1 MKVQV
6 LSSLPDKIMTVKEL
20 ESKKLY
26 KEYLI
31 EIPYEE
37 VDNSI
42 NEKINE
48 IIPTVT
54 LPGFRK
60 GKAPLNIVKKKYEN
74 NILNEV
80 LDKIVQEKTKNLLD
94 DKKIKILR
102 QPRVELKKYVKNEPL
117 ELGVKIDLEPD
128 IKLFPFEKINVTKYD
143 IALDKKTTDK
153 NYENFINSQT
163 KYSKIT
169 SNRSVIDTDKI
180 LININTNDAKV
191 PDFLKN
197 QQNVPVIT
205 DSDYQILPDIS
216 KRLIDKKAKVGDLL
230 KISFDL
236 KDVLKTKNKNE
247 VEFEINIV
255 SIEEKIKFVVDKEFL
270 NMHNLKNEKDLV
282 TQINDNLSKQYE
294 NYLKEIEKKQLMDI
308 LESKHNFDI
317 PEGML
322 KEEFDLIWHK
332 VEHAK
337 KDNKLDEDDKKLSD
351 EKLKKRYEKIA
362 SRRVKLA
369 ILMQYI
375 ANSNKV
381 EVSEKEISD
390 AMINYASQYPGQEK
404 QIFDYFKKNPSSI
417 ESIKGPILEQKI
429 VDLILLKTN
438 QTKKKINVEEYKKL
452 QEETFNLKRD
462 K

>member
-1 MKVQV
+1 
-6 LSSLPDKIMTVKEL
+6 MTVKEL

-180 LININTNDAKV
+180 LININTNDARV

>member
-6 LSSLPDKIMTVKEL
+6 LSSLPEKNMTIKEL

-37 VDNSI
+37 IDNSI

-74 NILNEV
+74 NVLNEV
-80 LDKIVQEKTKNLLD
+80 IEKIVQEKTKNLLD
-94 DKKIKILR
+94 EKKIKILR

-128 IKLFPFEKINVTKYD
+128 IKVFPFEKIDLTTYD
-143 IALDKKTTDK
+143 IVLDKKTTDK
-153 NYENFINSQT
+153 NYDNFINSQS

-169 SNRSVIDTDKI
+169 TNRPVIDSDKI
-180 LININTNDAKV
+180 LININTLDDRV
-191 PDFLKN
+191 PDFLNN
-197 QQNVPVIT
+197 QKDVQVIT
-205 DSDYQILPDIS
+205 DSDYQILPNIS
-216 KRLIDKKAKVGDLL
+216 KKLIDKKAKVGDLL

-255 SIEEKIKFVVDKEFL
+255 SIEEKIKFVVDKDFL
-270 NMHNLKNEKDLV
+270 SKHNLKNEKDLV
-282 TQINDNLSKQYE
+282 SQINDNLSKQYE

-369 ILMQYI
+369 ILMQFI

-404 QIFDYFKKNPSSI
+404 QIFEYFKKNPSSI

-438 QTKKKINVEEYKKL
+438 QIKKKINVEELKKL
-452 QEETFNLKRD
+452 QEETFDLKRD

>member
-1 MKVQV
+1 
-6 LSSLPDKIMTVKEL
+6 MTVKEL

-180 LININTNDAKV
+180 LININTNDARV

-294 NYLKEIEKKQLMDI
+294 NY
-308 LESKHNFDI
+308 
-317 PEGML
+317 
-322 KEEFDLIWHK
+322 
-332 VEHAK
+332 
-337 KDNKLDEDDKKLSD
+337 
-351 EKLKKRYEKIA
+351 
-362 SRRVKLA
+362 
-369 ILMQYI
+369 
-375 ANSNKV
+375 
-381 EVSEKEISD
+381 
-390 AMINYASQYPGQEK
+390 
-404 QIFDYFKKNPSSI
+404 
-417 ESIKGPILEQKI
+417 
-429 VDLILLKTN
+429 
-438 QTKKKINVEEYKKL
+438 
-452 QEETFNLKRD
+452 
-462 K
+462 

>member
-1 MKVQV
+1 
-6 LSSLPDKIMTVKEL
+6 MTVKEL

-180 LININTNDAKV
+180 LININTNDARV

-438 QTKKKINVEEYKKL
+438 QTKKKINVEEFKKL

>member
-1 MKVQV
+1 
-6 LSSLPDKIMTVKEL
+6 MTIKEL

-37 VDNSI
+37 IDNSI

-74 NILNEV
+74 NVLNEV
-80 LDKIVQEKTKNLLD
+80 IEKIVQEKTKNLLD
-94 DKKIKILR
+94 EKKIKILR

-128 IKLFPFEKINVTKYD
+128 IKVFPFEKIDLTTYD
-143 IALDKKTTDK
+143 IVLDKKTTDK
-153 NYENFINSQT
+153 NYDNFINSQS

-169 SNRSVIDTDKI
+169 TNRPVIDSDKI
-180 LININTNDAKV
+180 LININTLDDRV
-191 PDFLKN
+191 PDFLNN
-197 QQNVPVIT
+197 QKDVQVIT
-205 DSDYQILPDIS
+205 DSDYQILPNIS
-216 KRLIDKKAKVGDLL
+216 KKLIDKKAKVGDLL

-255 SIEEKIKFVVDKEFL
+255 SIEEKIKFVVDKDFL
-270 NMHNLKNEKDLV
+270 SKHNLKNEKDLV
-282 TQINDNLSKQYE
+282 SQINDNLSKQYE

-369 ILMQYI
+369 ILMQFI

-404 QIFDYFKKNPSSI
+404 QIFEYFKKNPSSI

-438 QTKKKINVEEYKKL
+438 QIKKKINVEELKKL
-452 QEETFNLKRD
+452 QEETFDLKRD

>member
-1 MKVQV
+1 M
-6 LSSLPDKIMTVKEL
+6 SIKEL

-31 EIPYEE
+31 EVPFEE
-37 VDNSI
+37 IDNLI

-48 IIPTVT
+48 IIPTVS

-74 NILNEV
+74 NVLNEV
-80 LDKIVQEKTKNLLD
+80 LEKIVQEKTKNLLEE
-94 DKKIKILR
+94 KKLKILR
-102 QPRVELKKYVKNEPL
+102 QPKVELKKYVKNEPL
-117 ELGVKIDLEPD
+117 ELGVKLDLEPD
-128 IKLFPFEKINVTKYD
+128 IKVFPFEKIDLTRYD
-143 IALDKKTTDK
+143 IALDKKTTDS
-153 NYENFINSQT
+153 NYENFINSQS
-163 KYSKIT
+163 KYVKINT
-169 SNRSVIDTDKI
+169 NRSVIDTDKI
-180 LININTNDAKV
+180 FININSSDKRV
-191 PDFLKN
+191 PDFLKS

-216 KRLIDKKAKVGDLL
+216 KKLINKKAKAGDLL

-236 KDVLKTKNKNE
+236 KDILKTKNKNE
-247 VEFEINIV
+247 VEFEIDLISV
-255 SIEEKIKFVVDKEFL
+255 EEKIKFVVDKDFL
-270 NMHNLKNEKDLV
+270 NKHNLKSEKDLIN
-282 TQINDNLSKQYE
+282 QINDNLSKQYE

-308 LESKHNFDI
+308 LDSKHNFDI

-322 KEEFDLIWHK
+322 KEEFELIWHK

-337 KDNKLDEDDKKLSD
+337 KDNKLDEDDKRLTD

-375 ANSNKV
+375 ANNNKV
-381 EVSEKEISD
+381 EVSENELSE
-390 AMINYASQYPGQEK
+390 AMMNYASQYPGQEK
-404 QIFDYFKKNPSSI
+404 QIFEYFKKNPSSI

-438 QTKKKINVEEYKKL
+438 QTKKKINVEEFKKL
-452 QEETFNLKRD
+452 QEETFNLKKD

>member
-1 MKVQV
+1 
-6 LSSLPDKIMTVKEL
+6 MTVKEL

-438 QTKKKINVEEYKKL
+438 QTKKKINVEEFKKL